1 MNNHDSSNS
10 THTILVVDDDPA
22 SRELLNG
29 LLCAEGYAVRTAA
42 GGMEGLTMA
51 ASVPPDLILLD
62 VMMPVMSGYDVCRQ
76 IRTDPL
82 LQETPVVLITS
93 LNDANAR
100 LRGIEAGADDFVSK
114 PFDLSELRARV
125 RNIAQ
130 LNRYRKLVTQRAE
143 FQRLLAQAEN
153 ACDLLL
159 EHWART
165 LERRGVEPA
174 GHSRRV
180 VALAVEL
187 ARELKIPAEELVTV
201 RRGAI
206 LHDIGE
212 SVIADEVLL
221 KPAALN
227 EDEWVTVRK
236 HPLYAEELL
245 GSIAIL
251 RPALAIP
258 FHHHERWDGS
268 GYPNGAKGQDI
279 PLPARLFAVV
289 DVWDALCAHRPY
301 RRAWPREKARAYLQ
315 DQAGLLFDPQVV
327 AAFMNVLSRASPDGL
342 EPPAAVPETDLAT
355 GEASRPSPRALS
367 VVHRGAWGHLAIAA
381 ALITGLPFCILW
393 WLWVNSGPGQ
403 ELPLAARWTAGLVAG
418 LVILLGYA
426 MLAKYPVNIVRLRRY
441 LRDLA
446 SDRVPVSLVLSTDEN
461 DLTAIRR
468 YMGDLVRQ
476 AEERVRTA
484 EARQTSVLEAERQ
497 RVMIESLGAICHHL
511 GQPATMIG
519 AGLYMMRKQ
528 AASPELKALIDE
540 CQQSFEALTKIHDRL
555 HAITQYRTEAYLTAE
570 VSRTTPGPR
579 ILEV

>member
-1 MNNHDSSNS
+1 MNNRDPSNS

-22 SRELLNG
+22 SRELLTK
-29 LLCAEGYAVRTAA
+29 LLCAEGYDVRTAA
-42 GGMEGLTMA
+42 GGIEGLTMA
-51 ASVPPDLILLD
+51 ASVPPDLVLLD
-62 VMMPVMSGYDVCRQ
+62 VLMPGMNGYEVCRQ

-93 LNDANAR
+93 LSDANAR

-125 RNIAQ
+125 RNITQ

-143 FQRLLAQAEN
+143 FQRLLAEAEN

-159 EHWART
+159 ENWART
-165 LERRGVEPA
+165 LERRGVETA

-180 VALAVEL
+180 AALAVEL
-187 ARELKIPAEELVTV
+187 AGELKVPAEELIAV

-221 KPAALN
+221 KPTALS
-227 EDEWVTVRK
+227 EDEWATVRR
-236 HPLYAEELL
+236 HPLYAGELL

-251 RPALAIP
+251 RPALAIS

-268 GYPNGAKGQDI
+268 GYPNGTKGQDI
-279 PLPARLFAVV
+279 PLSARLFAVV
-289 DVWDALCAHRPY
+289 DVWDALCAQRPY
-301 RRAWPREKARAYLQ
+301 RRAWPREKARAYLLV
-315 DQAGLLFDPQVV
+315 QAGLLFDPQVV
-327 AAFMNVLSRASPDGL
+327 AAFMNVLSRVSPEGL
-342 EPPAAVPETDLAT
+342 KPPPAVPETDLVT
-355 GEASRPSPRALS
+355 GEVSLALPRSFS

-381 ALITGLPFCILW
+381 ALITGLPFCILC
-393 WLWVNSGPGQ
+393 WLSVNWGPEQ

-418 LVILLGYA
+418 IVILLGYA
-426 MLAKYPVNIVRLRRY
+426 ILAKYPANIVRLRRY

-476 AEERVRTA
+476 AEERVRTT
-484 EARQTSVLEAERQ
+484 EARQTSVLEAERR
-497 RVMIESLGAICHHL
+497 RVMVESLGAICHHL

-528 AASPELKALIDE
+528 AASPELRALIDE
-540 CQQSFEALTKIHDRL
+540 CQQSFEVLTKIHDRL
-555 HAITQYRTEAYLTAE
+555 HAITQYRTETYLTAE
-570 VSRTTPGPR
+570 ASRTTSGAR

>member
-1 MNNHDSSNS
+1 MNNRDSSNS

-22 SRELLNG
+22 SRELLTK
-29 LLCAEGYAVRTAA
+29 LLSAEGYDVRTAA
-42 GGMEGLTMA
+42 GGMKGLTLA
-51 ASVPPDLILLD
+51 ASVAPDLILLD
-62 VMMPVMSGYDVCRQ
+62 VMMPVMNGYEVCRQ

-93 LNDANAR
+93 QNDTKAR

-130 LNRYRKLVTQRAE
+130 LNRYRKLVTQRAK
-143 FQRLLAQAEN
+143 FQRLLAEADNAFDLILEN
-153 ACDLLL
+153 
-159 EHWART
+159 WART
-165 LERRGVEPA
+165 LERRGAEPA

-180 VALAVEL
+180 AALAVEL
-187 ARELKIPAEELVTV
+187 ARELKVPSEDLVAI

-212 SVIADEVLL
+212 SVMADELLL
-221 KPAALN
+221 KPASLS
-227 EDEWVTVRK
+227 EDEWTTVRR

-258 FHHHERWDGS
+258 VHHHERWDGS
-268 GYPNGAKGQDI
+268 GYPNGAKGQNI
-279 PLPARLFAVV
+279 PLSARLFAVV
-289 DVWDALCAHRPY
+289 DVWDALCANRPY

-327 AAFMNVLSRASPDGL
+327 TAFMDVLSRVSPVGL
-342 EPPAAVPETDLAT
+342 EPPAAIPETDLAT
-355 GEASRPSPRALS
+355 GETSRPSPRSFS

-381 ALITGLPFCILW
+381 ALITGLPFCILC
-393 WLWVNSGPGQ
+393 WLWINSGPGQ
-403 ELPLAARWTAGLVAG
+403 ELPTAARWTADLVAG
-418 LVILLGYA
+418 LVILLGYTL
-426 MLAKYPVNIVRLRRY
+426 LAKYPTNIVRLRRY

-446 SDRVPVSLVLSTDEN
+446 RDQIPVSLVLSTDED

-468 YMGDLVRQ
+468 YMSDLVRQ
-476 AEERVRTA
+476 AEERVHTT

-519 AGLYMMRKQ
+519 AGLHMMRKQ

-540 CQQSFEALTKIHDRL
+540 CQQSFEVLTKIHNRL

-570 VSRTTPGPR
+570 VSHTTPGSR

>member
-1 MNNHDSSNS
+1 MNNRDPSNS

-22 SRELLNG
+22 SRELLTK
-29 LLCAEGYAVRTAA
+29 LLSAEGYDVRTAA

-62 VMMPVMSGYDVCRQ
+62 VMMPVMNGYEVCRQ

-93 LNDANAR
+93 LNDTKAR
-100 LRGIEAGADDFVSK
+100 LRGIEAGTDDFVSK

-143 FQRLLAQAEN
+143 FQRLLAEADN
-153 ACDLLL
+153 ACDLML
-159 EHWART
+159 ENWART
-165 LERRGVEPA
+165 LEWRGVESA

-180 VALAVEL
+180 AALAVEL
-187 ARELKIPAEELVTV
+187 ARELKVPAEELVEV

-212 SVIADEVLL
+212 SVIADELLL
-221 KPAALN
+221 KPAALS
-227 EDEWVTVRK
+227 EDEWTTVRK

-268 GYPNGAKGQDI
+268 GYPNGAKGRDI

-315 DQAGLLFDPQVV
+315 DQAGLLFDPAVV
-327 AAFMNVLSRASPDGL
+327 TAFMSVLSRVSPDG
-342 EPPAAVPETDLAT
+342 PEAPTVAPEADLDRA
-355 GEASRPSPRALS
+355 EASRASSHALS
-367 VVHRGAWGHLAIAA
+367 VAHRGAWGHLAIAA
-381 ALITGLPFCILW
+381 TLITGLPFCILC
-393 WLWVNSGPGQ
+393 WLWVNSDPGRD
-403 ELPLAARWTAGLVAG
+403 LPMAARWTVGLVTG

-426 MLAKYPVNIVRLRRY
+426 MLAKYPANIVRLRRY

-446 SDRVPVSLVLSTDEN
+446 SDRVPVSLVLSTDED

-468 YMGDLVRQ
+468 YMCDLVRQ
-476 AEERVRTA
+476 AEERVRTTD
-484 EARQTSVLEAERQ
+484 ARQASVLTAERQ

-519 AGLYMMRKQ
+519 AGLYMMRKH

-570 VSRTTPGPR
+570 VSRTTPASR
-579 ILEV
+579 ILKV